1 MHRREEQIAMAL
13 EPVYG
18 EYDAMVLDL
27 SPNLGQLVITAL
39 NAAEWLIVPTDASKW
54 GRRGVNMFL
63 EWSAMLRKHQV
74 LSAHLLGVLLTKY
87 ESQTLIS
94 RETLNALQ
102 SDGLPLFDTI
112 IPKRTAA
119 ERMVSDQVVLGD

>member
-1 MHRREEQIAMAL
+1 
-13 EPVYG
+13 
-18 EYDAMVLDL
+18 MVLDL

-63 EWSAMLRKHQV
+63 EWSDMLRKHQV

-87 ESQTLIS
+87 EYQTLAVARPS
-94 RETLNALQ
+94 AVCNL
-102 SDGLPLFDTI
+102 
-112 IPKRTAA
+112 TACHCST
-119 ERMVSDQVVLGD
+119 R